1 MLAAALARATELIVP
16 LLPHAADRPLAEA
29 LGTVAYLLAPR
40 ARRAVRANL
49 AVIAPERRDRE
60 ALVRRTFVTQARNYL
75 EIFRIPHL
83 DIQRLAASVRLEGWE
98 RFECAHAKGRGVI
111 VASAHYGPVA
121 FVGQIVLAR
130 GYEFTLPVESTES
143 ALGRALNRARGGKGM
158 HVVPVDS
165 ARGIYRVLRRGGV
178 LAFLADR
185 AITGTGERVPFFGR
199 TALLPSAE
207 VVLAL
212 RTGAALVP
220 GFTWRDGEQ
229 LTATIEPPI
238 ELVPSGDRR
247 ADVREGV
254 RRYAEV
260 LERYIR
266 RAPEQWTVFEPV
278 WER

>member
-1 MLAAALARATELIVP
+1 M
-16 LLPHAADRPLAEA
+16 
-29 LGTVAYLLAPR
+29 
-40 ARRAVRANL
+40 
-49 AVIAPERRDRE
+49 
-60 ALVRRTFVTQARNYL
+60 
-75 EIFRIPHL
+75 
-83 DIQRLAASVRLEGWE
+83 
-98 RFECAHAKGRGVI
+98 
-111 VASAHYGPVA
+111 
-121 FVGQIVLAR
+121 
-130 GYEFTLPVESTES
+130 
-143 ALGRALNRARGGKGM
+143 
-158 HVVPVDS
+158 
-165 ARGIYRVLRRGGV
+165 
-178 LAFLADR
+178 
-185 AITGTGERVPFFGR
+185 
-199 TALLPSAE
+199 
-207 VVLAL
+207 LAL

>member
-1 MLAAALARATELIVP
+1 MFAALVARMTERIVP
-16 LLPHAADRPLAEA
+16 LLPGAADRPLAEA
-29 LGTVAYLLAPR
+29 LGTIAYVLAPR

-49 AVIAPERRDRE
+49 AIIAPERRDRE
-60 ALVRRTFVTQARNYL
+60 ALVRRTFVAQARNYL
-75 EIFRIPHL
+75 EIFRIPRL
-83 DIQRLAASVRLEGWE
+83 DIPRFAASVRLEGWE

-111 VASAHYGPVA
+111 IASAHYGPVA
-121 FVGQIVLAR
+121 FVGQIVIAR

-143 ALGRALNRARGGKGM
+143 ELGRALNRARGGKGLR
-158 HVVPVDS
+158 VVPVDS
-165 ARGIYRVLRRGGV
+165 ARGLYRVLRRGGV
-178 LAFLADR
+178 LGLLADR

-199 TALLPSAE
+199 EALLPSAE

-220 GFTWRDGEQ
+220 GFTWRDGER

-254 RRYAEV
+254 RRYAEI